1 MTKKVINADK
11 EFSIIDIQKN
21 DILSIVQIKHS
32 KQNSFNYISLHNAFN
47 RKLIEISE
55 ISESGQVGQIKIIN
69 QSNSYVFIMD
79 GDILKGAKQNRVLN
93 SSVLLA
99 PRSENLIPVSCVE
112 QGRWGYNSNK
122 FSPSDEIAY
131 RKIREE
137 KNQDIYYNKSSFKH
151 FADQGKV
158 WSNVNQCFDDLRVDR
173 CVAPTGSHSDL
184 FSNKNQTFKNYTSS
198 FYPIQ
203 GANGL
208 AYFLGKRLVGFEFFN
223 RSDIYLEYFDK
234 ILKSIAID
242 VDRYKIIRPTYKET
256 LSDHLISEIIYN
268 STSDFENTIS
278 RVDICKGIALGE
290 ENRLVEYGKTYYRLS
305 YENHLIHDSL
315 LSSNDFVYGHYSD
328 NHFKQVDIERRNKE
342 AIEMETIRLQRSI
355 KEIEEAKR
363 KNERILEENKKR
375 EEERQ
380 KVRERIIK
388 GFKKKNTFFSRLINK
403 IFKK

>member
-1 MTKKVINADK
+1 MTKKVVNADK

-21 DILSIVQIKHS
+21 DILSIVQVKHN

-55 ISESGQVGQIKIIN
+55 TSESGQVGQIKVIN
-69 QSNSYVFIMD
+69 QSDSYIFIMD

-93 SSVLLA
+93 SSVFLA
-99 PRSENLIPVSCVE
+99 PRSESLIPVSCVE

-158 WSNVNQCFDDLRVDR
+158 WRNVNQCFDDLGVDR

-223 RSDIYLEYFDK
+223 RSDIYIEYFDK

-256 LSDHLISEIIYN
+256 LSDYLTSEIIYN
-268 STSDFENTIS
+268 SASDFENTIS
-278 RVDICKGIALGE
+278 RVDVCKGIALGE
-290 ENRLVEYGKTYYRLS
+290 ENRLVEHGKTYYRLS
-305 YENHLIHDSL
+305 YDNHLIHDSL

-328 NHFKQVDIERRNKE
+328 EYLKQVDLERRNKE
-342 AIEMETIRLQRSI
+342 AIEMEKSLQKLN
-355 KEIEEAKR
+355 KEREEAKR

-375 EEERQ
+375 EVERQ
-380 KVRERIIK
+380 KERERILK
-388 GFKKKNTFFSRLINK
+388 GIKKKNTFFSRLINK

>member
-21 DILSIVQIKHS
+21 DILSIVQVKHN

-55 ISESGQVGQIKIIN
+55 TSESGQVGQIKVIN
-69 QSNSYVFIMD
+69 QSDSHVFIMD

-93 SSVLLA
+93 SSVFLA

-158 WSNVNQCFDDLRVDR
+158 WRNVNQCFDDLGVDR

-223 RSDIYLEYFDK
+223 RSDIYIEYFDK

-256 LSDHLISEIIYN
+256 LSGYLISEIIYN
-268 STSDFENTIS
+268 SASDFENTIS

-290 ENRLVEYGKTYYRLS
+290 ENRLVEHGKTYYRLS
-305 YENHLIHDSL
+305 YDNHLIHDSL

-328 NHFKQVDIERRNKE
+328 EHLKQVDLERRNKE
-342 AIEMETIRLQRSI
+342 AIEMERRLQKLN
-355 KEIEEAKR
+355 KEREEAKR

-375 EEERQ
+375 EVERQ
-380 KVRERIIK
+380 KERERTLK
-388 GFKKKNTFFSRLINK
+388 GIKKKNTFFSRLINK

>member
-1 MTKKVINADK
+1 MSKKVICADK

-21 DILSIVQIKHS
+21 DILSIVQIKHN

-47 RKLIEISE
+47 KKLIDISE

-69 QSNSYVFIMD
+69 QSDSYVFIMD

-93 SSVLLA
+93 TSVLLA
-99 PRSENLIPVSCVE
+99 PRSENIIPVSCVE

-137 KNQDIYYNKSSFKH
+137 KNQDIYHNQSSFKH

-158 WSNVNQCFDDLRVDR
+158 WRNVDQCFHDLGVDR
-173 CVAPTGSHSDL
+173 CIAPTGSHSDL
-184 FSNKNQTFKNYTSS
+184 FTNKNQTFKSYINS

-223 RSDIYLEYFDK
+223 RSDIYREYFDK

-242 VDRYKIIRPTYKET
+242 VDRYKRIRPIYNET
-256 LSDHLISEIIYN
+256 LSDFSISEILYN
-268 STSDFENTIS
+268 SASDFENTIS
-278 RVDICKGIALGE
+278 RVDICNGIALGK

-305 YENHLIHDSL
+305 YEDHLIHDSL
-315 LSSNDFVYGHYSD
+315 LSSNDYVYGHYSD
-328 NHFKQVDIERRNKE
+328 EHLKQIDLERRN
-342 AIEMETIRLQRSI
+342 
-355 KEIEEAKR
+355 
-363 KNERILEENKKR
+363 LEEQREMKKR
-375 EEERQ
+375 IQAEKKINEVRMKRELEELR
-380 KVRERIIK
+380 KSREKIVEEN
-388 GFKKKNTFFSRLINK
+388 KKKNTFFSRLINK
-403 IFKK
+403 IFLK

>member
-1 MTKKVINADK
+1 MTKKAINTDK

-21 DILSIVQIKHS
+21 DILSIVQVKHN

-55 ISESGQVGQIKIIN
+55 ISESGQVGQIKVIN
-69 QSNSYVFIMD
+69 QSDSYVFIMD

-93 SSVLLA
+93 TSVLLA

-158 WSNVNQCFDDLRVDR
+158 WRNVNQCFADLRVDS

-223 RSDIYLEYFDK
+223 RSDIYIEYFDK

-268 STSDFENTIS
+268 SASDFENTIS

-290 ENRLVEYGKTYYRLS
+290 ENRLVEHGKTYYRLS

-315 LSSNDFVYGHYSD
+315 LSSNDFVYGHYS
-328 NHFKQVDIERRNKE
+328 NEHLKQVDLERRHKE
-342 AIEMETIRLQRSI
+342 AIEMEKRLQRSI
-355 KEIEEAKR
+355 KKREEDKR
-363 KNERILEENKKR
+363 KLERILEENKKR

-380 KVRERIIK
+380 KERERIIK
-388 GFKKKNTFFSRLINK
+388 GFEKKNTFFSRIINK

>member
-21 DILSIVQIKHS
+21 DILSIVQVKHN

-55 ISESGQVGQIKIIN
+55 TSESGQVGQIKVIN
-69 QSNSYVFIMD
+69 QSDSHIFIMD

-93 SSVLLA
+93 TSVLLA

-158 WSNVNQCFDDLRVDR
+158 WRNVNQCFDDLGVDR

-223 RSDIYLEYFDK
+223 RSDIYIEYFDK

-256 LSDHLISEIIYN
+256 LSDYLISEIIYN
-268 STSDFENTIS
+268 SASDFENTIS

-290 ENRLVEYGKTYYRLS
+290 ENRLVEHGKTYYRLS
-305 YENHLIHDSL
+305 YDNHLIHDSL

-328 NHFKQVDIERRNKE
+328 EHLKQVDLERRNKE
-342 AIEMETIRLQRSI
+342 AIEMERRLQKLN
-355 KEIEEAKR
+355 KEREEAKR

-375 EEERQ
+375 EVERQ
-380 KVRERIIK
+380 KERERTLK
-388 GFKKKNTFFSRLINK
+388 GIKKKNTFFSRLINK

>member
-1 MTKKVINADK
+1 MKRKVICSDK

-21 DILSIVQIKHS
+21 DILSIVQIKHN
-32 KQNSFNYISLHNAFN
+32 KQNSFDYISLHNAFN
-47 RKLIEISE
+47 KKLIDISE

-69 QSNSYVFIMD
+69 QSDSYVFIMD

-93 SSVLLA
+93 TSVLLA
-99 PRSENLIPVSCVE
+99 PRSESLIPVSCVE

-137 KNQDIYYNKSSFKH
+137 KNQDIYHNQSSFKH

-158 WSNVNQCFDDLRVDR
+158 WRNVDQCFYDLGVDR

-184 FSNKNQTFKNYTSS
+184 FTNKNKTFKSYVNS

-223 RSDIYLEYFDK
+223 RSDIYREYFDK

-242 VDRYKIIRPTYKET
+242 VDRYKRIRPTYKET
-256 LSDHLISEIIYN
+256 LSDFSISEILYN
-268 STSDFENTIS
+268 SASDFENTIS
-278 RVDICKGIALGE
+278 RVDVCNGIALGK

-305 YENHLIHDSL
+305 YADHLIHDSL
-315 LSSNDFVYGHYSD
+315 LSSNDYVYGQYS
-328 NHFKQVDIERRNKE
+328 NEHLKQKDLERRH
-342 AIEMETIRLQRSI
+342 
-355 KEIEEAKR
+355 
-363 KNERILEENKKR
+363 LEEQREMVKIIQVEKKIN
-375 EEERQ
+375 EERME
-380 KVRERIIK
+380 KELEELRKSREKIAEEN
-388 GFKKKNTFFSRLINK
+388 KKKNTFFSRVINK

>member
-1 MTKKVINADK
+1 MSKKVICADK

-21 DILSIVQIKHS
+21 DILSIVQIKHN

-47 RKLIEISE
+47 KKLIDISE

-69 QSNSYVFIMD
+69 QSDSYVFIMD

-93 SSVLLA
+93 TSVLLA
-99 PRSENLIPVSCVE
+99 PRSENIIPVSCVE

-137 KNQDIYYNKSSFKH
+137 KNQDIYHNHSSFKH

-158 WSNVNQCFDDLRVDR
+158 WRNVDQCFHDLGVDR
-173 CVAPTGSHSDL
+173 CIAPTGSHSDL
-184 FSNKNQTFKNYTSS
+184 FTNKNQTFKSYINS

-223 RSDIYLEYFDK
+223 RSDIYREYFDK

-242 VDRYKIIRPTYKET
+242 VDRYKRIRPTYNET
-256 LSDHLISEIIYN
+256 LSDFSISEILYN
-268 STSDFENTIS
+268 SASDFENTIS
-278 RVDICKGIALGE
+278 RVDICNGIALGK

-305 YENHLIHDSL
+305 YEDHLIHDSL
-315 LSSNDFVYGHYSD
+315 LSSNDYVYGHYSD
-328 NHFKQVDIERRNKE
+328 EHLKQIDLERRN
-342 AIEMETIRLQRSI
+342 
-355 KEIEEAKR
+355 
-363 KNERILEENKKR
+363 LEEQREIKKR
-375 EEERQ
+375 IQAEKKINEVRMKRELEELR
-380 KVRERIIK
+380 KSREKIVEET
-388 GFKKKNTFFSRLINK
+388 KKKNTFFSRLINK

>member
-1 MTKKVINADK
+1 MSKKVISSDK
-11 EFSIIDIQKN
+11 EFSIVNIQKN
-21 DILSIVQIKHS
+21 DILSIVQIKHNN
-32 KQNSFNYISLHNAFN
+32 QNSFNYISLHNAFN
-47 RKLIEISE
+47 KKLIDISE

-69 QSNSYVFIMD
+69 QSDSYVFIMD

-93 SSVLLA
+93 TSVLLA

-122 FSPSDEIAY
+122 FAPSDEIAY

-137 KNQDIYYNKSSFKH
+137 KNQDIYYNQSSFKH

-158 WSNVNQCFDDLRVDR
+158 WRNVDQCFDDLGVDR
-173 CVAPTGSHSDL
+173 CIAPTSSHSDL
-184 FSNKNQTFKNYTSS
+184 FINKNQTFKNYINS
-198 FYPIQ
+198 FYPVQ

-242 VDRYKIIRPTYKET
+242 VDRYKRIRPTYKET
-256 LSDHLISEIIYN
+256 LSDFSISETLYN
-268 STSDFENTIS
+268 SASDFENTIS
-278 RVDICKGIALGE
+278 RVDVCSGIALGE

-305 YENHLIHDSL
+305 YEDYLIHDSL
-315 LSSNDFVYGHYSD
+315 LSSNDYIYGQYSD
-328 NHFKQVDIERRNKE
+328 EHLKQRDLERKNLEEQREKERRIQAEKKIN
-342 AIEMETIRLQRSI
+342 
-355 KEIEEAKR
+355 EERMKR
-363 KNERILEENKKR
+363 ELEELRKGREKILEEN
-375 EEERQ
+375 E
-380 KVRERIIK
+380 
-388 GFKKKNTFFSRLINK
+388 KKNTFFSRLINK